1 MKIALVAKFCIGT
14 LGKVSHQSSI
24 LYHKENAPRNARKC
38 IYLKVWSIAIDLLTI
53 FNCNLKWK
61 LHHFCISSIDQKG
74 SFLFLSIFL
83 ITDLDPRN
91 DLAWFFIKIKWVLLS
106 NSFKVPFSWWQVF
119 LSPFLN
125 PKIQSSSL
133 VCFICHV
140 TAGQIANMRKTQK
153 LLTDWI
159 IKCYLFVPP
168 IKRN

>member
-1 MKIALVAKFCIGT
+1 MYLQRPTDIWRCGSLPLTFW
-14 LGKVSHQSSI
+14 VS
-24 LYHKENAPRNARKC
+24 
-38 IYLKVWSIAIDLLTI
+38 
-53 FNCNLKWK
+53 NCNLKWK

-91 DLAWFFIKIKWVLLS
+91 DLTWLFIKIKWVLLLH
-106 NSFKVPFSWWQVF
+106 SFKVPFSWWQVF

-159 IKCYLFVPP
+159 IKCYLFVPS
-168 IKRN
+168 IKRNLYIIGSKGPTFIALK